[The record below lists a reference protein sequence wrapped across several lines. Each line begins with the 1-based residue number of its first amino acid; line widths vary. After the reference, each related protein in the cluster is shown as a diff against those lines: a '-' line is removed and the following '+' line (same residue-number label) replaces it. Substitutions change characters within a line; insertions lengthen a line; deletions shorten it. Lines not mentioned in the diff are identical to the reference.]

1 MLMTRYILLPLLIVI
16 LTYTYKSGIISFPIE
31 EIEIISSDKKYNE
44 KKLNK
49 YIESIYG
56 SDLLLSNIDMI
67 QKNIISDEW
76 ISDAEVIK
84 SFPSKLS
91 IRIIQHEPLAIYNNQ
106 IMSKSGILIRSSSNL
121 DNLPVI
127 VDKEKRP
134 TVAYDILSSTLDG
147 LKKIDLVVKKI
158 EIYHS
163 LIKIYTTSIVLISD
177 KTNFKNNIQ
186 RLVPSFSDLKNTY
199 GKKITSIDMRYSN
212 GFAIK

>member
-1 MLMTRYILLPLLIVI
+1 MIRYILLPLLIVI
-16 LTYTYKSGIISFPIE
+16 LTYTYISGIISFPIE

-44 KKLNK
+44 KRLNK

-76 ISDAEVIK
+76 ISDVEVIK

-106 IMSKSGILIRSSSNL
+106 IMSKRGILIRSSSNL

-134 TVAYDILSSTLDG
+134 IAAYDMLSSTLVS
-147 LKKIDLVVKKI
+147 LKKIDLVVKKL

-163 LIKIYTTSIVLISD
+163 LIKIYTTSMVLISD
-177 KTNFKNNIQ
+177 KTNFKKNIQ
-186 RLVPSFSDLKNTY
+186 RLVPLFSDLKNVY

>member
-1 MLMTRYILLPLLIVI
+1 MTRYSLLLILIVM
-16 LTYTYKSGIISFPIE
+16 LTTFTYKSGIISFPIE

-49 YIESIYG
+49 YIESIYS

-67 QKNIISDEW
+67 QKNIISDAW
-76 ISDAEVIK
+76 ISDVEVIK

-91 IRIIQHEPLAIYNNQ
+91 IRIIQHVPLATYNNQ
-106 IMSKSGILIRSSSNL
+106 IMSKNGILIRSSSNF

-127 VDKEKRP
+127 VDKEKKP
-134 TVAYDILSSTLDG
+134 TVAYNILSSTLVS
-147 LKKIDLVVKKI
+147 LRKIDLVVKRI
-158 EIYHS
+158 EIHHS
-163 LIKIYTTSIVLISD
+163 LIKIYTSSMVLISD
-177 KTNFKNNIQ
+177 KTNFKKNIQ
-186 RLVPSFSDLKNTY
+186 RLVPSFLDLKNTY

>member
-1 MLMTRYILLPLLIVI
+1 MARYFLLLLLIVI
-16 LTYTYKSGIISFPIE
+16 LTFTYKSGIISFPIE

-44 KKLNK
+44 KKLTK
-49 YIESIYG
+49 YIDSIYG
-56 SDLLLSNIDMI
+56 NDLLLSNIDMI

-76 ISDAEVIK
+76 ISDVEVIK

-121 DNLPVI
+121 GNLPVI
-127 VDKEKRP
+127 IDKEKKP
-134 TVAYDILSSTLDG
+134 TVAYDILSSSLVN

-163 LIKIYTTSIVLISD
+163 LIKIYTSSMVLISD
-177 KTNFKNNIQ
+177 KTNFKKNIQ
-186 RLVPSFSDLKNTY
+186 RLVFSFSDLKNTY

>member
-1 MLMTRYILLPLLIVI
+1 MIRYSLFFLLIVI
-16 LTYTYKSGIISFPIE
+16 LTTFAYKSGIISFPIE

-44 KKLNK
+44 KKLSK
-49 YIESIYG
+49 YIDSIYG
-56 SDLLLSNIDMI
+56 NDLLLSNIDMI

-76 ISDAEVIK
+76 ISDVEVIK

-91 IRIIQHEPLAIYNNQ
+91 IRIIEHQPLAIYNNQ

-121 DNLPVI
+121 GNLPVV
-127 VDKEKRP
+127 VDKQKRP
-134 TVAYDILSSTLDG
+134 TVAYDILSSSLDG
-147 LKKIDLVVKKI
+147 LKKINLVVKKI

-163 LIKIYTTSIVLISD
+163 LIKIYTTSIILISD
-177 KTNFKNNIQ
+177 KTNFKKNIQ
-186 RLVPSFSDLKNTY
+186 RLVFSFSDLKNTY

>member
-1 MLMTRYILLPLLIVI
+1 MARYFLLLLLIVI
-16 LTYTYKSGIISFPIE
+16 LTFTYKSGIISFPIE

-44 KKLNK
+44 KNLSK
-49 YIESIYG
+49 YIDSIYG
-56 SDLLLSNIDMI
+56 NDLLLTNIDMI

-76 ISDAEVIK
+76 ISDVEVIK

-91 IRIIQHEPLAIYNNQ
+91 IRIIEHQPLAIYNNQ

-121 DNLPVI
+121 GNLPVV
-127 VDKEKRP
+127 VDKQKRP
-134 TVAYDILSSTLDG
+134 TVAYDILSSSLDG
-147 LKKIDLVVKKI
+147 LKKINLVVKKI

-163 LIKIYTTSIVLISD
+163 LIKIYTSSMILISD
-177 KTNFKNNIQ
+177 KTNFKKNIQ

>member
-1 MLMTRYILLPLLIVI
+1 MTRYFLLLLLIVI
-16 LTYTYKSGIISFPIE
+16 LTFTYKSGIVSFPIE
-31 EIEIISSDKKYNE
+31 EINIISSDKKYNE

-49 YIESIYG
+49 YIDSIYG
-56 SDLLLSNIDMI
+56 NDLLLINIDMI
-67 QKNIISDEW
+67 QKNITSDEW
-76 ISDAEVIK
+76 ISDVDVIK

-91 IRIIQHEPLAIYNNQ
+91 IRIIQHEPLAVYNNQ
-106 IMSKSGILIRSSSNL
+106 IMSKSGILISSSRNL

-127 VDKEKRP
+127 VDKQKRP
-134 TVAYDILSSTLDG
+134 TAAFDTLLSTLVS

-177 KTNFKNNIQ
+177 QTNFKKNIQ
-186 RLVPSFSDLKNTY
+186 RVVPSFSDLKNIY

>member
-1 MLMTRYILLPLLIVI
+1 MARYFLLLLLIVI
-16 LTYTYKSGIISFPIE
+16 LTFTYKSGIISFPIE

-44 KKLNK
+44 KKLSK
-49 YIESIYG
+49 YIDSIYG
-56 SDLLLSNIDMI
+56 NDLLLSNIDMI

-76 ISDAEVIK
+76 ISDVEVIK

-91 IRIIQHEPLAIYNNQ
+91 IRIIEHQPLAIYNNQ

-121 DNLPVI
+121 GNLPVV
-127 VDKEKRP
+127 VDKQKRP
-134 TVAYDILSSTLDG
+134 TVAYDILSSSLDG
-147 LKKIDLVVKKI
+147 LKKINLVVKKI

-163 LIKIYTTSIVLISD
+163 LIKIYTSSMVLISD
-177 KTNFKNNIQ
+177 KTNFKKNIQ
-186 RLVPSFSDLKNTY
+186 RLVSSFSDLKNTY

>member
-1 MLMTRYILLPLLIVI
+1 MTRYFLLLTLMVI
-16 LTYTYKSGIISFPIE
+16 LTFTYKSGIVSFPIE
-31 EIEIISSDKKYNE
+31 EIDIISSDKKYNE

-49 YIESIYG
+49 YIDSIYG
-56 SDLLLSNIDMI
+56 NDLLLINIDMI
-67 QKNIISDEW
+67 QKNITSDEW
-76 ISDAEVIK
+76 ISDVEVIK
-84 SFPSKLS
+84 SFPSKVS
-91 IRIIQHEPLAIYNNQ
+91 IRIIQHEPLAVYNNQ
-106 IMSKSGILIRSSSNL
+106 IMSKSGILISSSRNL

-127 VDKEKRP
+127 IDKQKRP
-134 TVAYDILSSTLDG
+134 TAAYDTLLSTLVS

-177 KTNFKNNIQ
+177 KTNFKKNIQ
-186 RLVPSFSDLKNTY
+186 RLVPSFSDLKNIY

>member
-1 MLMTRYILLPLLIVI
+1 MTRYFQLLLLTVL
-16 LTYTYKSGIISFPIE
+16 LTTFTYKSGIISFPIE

-44 KKLNK
+44 KNLNK
-49 YIESIYG
+49 YIDSIYG
-56 SDLLLSNIDMI
+56 NDLLLSNIDMV
-67 QKNIISDEW
+67 QKNIMSDEW
-76 ISDAEVIK
+76 IRDVEVIK

-91 IRIIQHEPLAIYNNQ
+91 IRIIQHEPLAIYNNK
-106 IMSKSGILIRSSSNL
+106 IMSKSAILISSSRNL

-127 VDKEKRP
+127 VDKQKRP
-134 TVAYDILSSTLDG
+134 TAAYDTLLLALVS

-163 LIKIYTTSIVLISD
+163 LIKIHTTSIVLISD
-177 KTNFKNNIQ
+177 KTNFKKNIQ
-186 RLVPSFSDLKNTY
+186 RLVPSFLDLKNIY

>member
-1 MLMTRYILLPLLIVI
+1 MTRYFLLLLLIVI
-16 LTYTYKSGIISFPIE
+16 LTFTYKSGIVSFPIE
-31 EIEIISSDKKYNE
+31 EIDIISSDKKYNE
-44 KKLNK
+44 KNLNK
-49 YIESIYG
+49 YTGSIYG
-56 SDLLLSNIDMI
+56 TDLLLINIDMI
-67 QKNIISDEW
+67 QKNITSDEW
-76 ISDAEVIK
+76 ISDVEVIK

-91 IRIIQHEPLAIYNNQ
+91 IRIIQHEPLAVYNNQ
-106 IMSKSGILIRSSSNL
+106 IMSKSGILISSSRNL

-127 VDKEKRP
+127 VDKQKRP
-134 TVAYDILSSTLDG
+134 TAAYDTLLSTLVS

-177 KTNFKNNIQ
+177 KTNFKKNMQ
-186 RLVPSFSDLKNTY
+186 RLVPSFSDLNNIY

>member
-1 MLMTRYILLPLLIVI
+1 MTRYILLPLLIVI

-76 ISDAEVIK
+76 ISDVEVIK

-106 IMSKSGILIRSSSNL
+106 IMSKSGMLIRSSSNL

-134 TVAYDILSSTLDG
+134 IAAYDMLSSTLVS
-147 LKKIDLVVKKI
+147 LKKIDLVVEKL

-163 LIKIYTTSIVLISD
+163 LIKIYTTSMVLISD
-177 KTNFKNNIQ
+177 KTNFKKNIQ
-186 RLVPSFSDLKNTY
+186 RFVPLFSDLKNVY

>member
-1 MLMTRYILLPLLIVI
+1 MTRYSLLLL
-16 LTYTYKSGIISFPIE
+16 LTVLLTTFTYKSGIISFPIE

-67 QKNIISDEW
+67 QKNIVYDAW
-76 ISDAEVIK
+76 ISDVEVIK

-91 IRIIQHEPLAIYNNQ
+91 IRIIQHVPLAIYNNQ
-106 IMSKSGILIRSSSNL
+106 IISNNGILISSSNNL

-127 VDKEKRP
+127 VDKEKKP
-134 TVAYDILSSTLDG
+134 TVAYDILSSTLVS

-163 LIKIYTTSIVLISD
+163 LIKIYTSSMVLISD
-177 KTNFKNNIQ
+177 KTNFKKNIQ
-186 RLVPSFSDLKNTY
+186 RLVSSFSDLKNTY

>member
-1 MLMTRYILLPLLIVI
+1 MTRYFLLLLLIVI
-16 LTYTYKSGIISFPIE
+16 LTFTYKSGIVSFPIE
-31 EIEIISSDKKYNE
+31 EINIISSDKKYNE

-49 YIESIYG
+49 YIDSIYG
-56 SDLLLSNIDMI
+56 NDLLLINIDMV
-67 QKNIISDEW
+67 QNNITSDEW
-76 ISDAEVIK
+76 ISDVEVIK

-91 IRIIQHEPLAIYNNQ
+91 IRIIQHEPLAVYNNQ
-106 IMSKSGILIRSSSNL
+106 IMSKSAILISSSRNL

-127 VDKEKRP
+127 VDKQKRP
-134 TVAYDILSSTLDG
+134 TAAYDTLLLTLVS

-177 KTNFKNNIQ
+177 KTNFKKNIQ
-186 RLVPSFSDLKNTY
+186 RLVPLFSDLKNTY

>member
-1 MLMTRYILLPLLIVI
+1 MTRYFLLLLLIVI
-16 LTYTYKSGIISFPIE
+16 LTFTYKSGIISFPIE

-44 KKLNK
+44 KNLSK
-49 YIESIYG
+49 YIDSIYG
-56 SDLLLSNIDMI
+56 NDLLLTNIDMI
-67 QKNIISDEW
+67 QNNIISDEW

-127 VDKEKRP
+127 IDKEKKP
-134 TVAYDILSSTLDG
+134 TVAYDILSSTLVN

-163 LIKIYTTSIVLISD
+163 LIKIYTSSMILISD
-177 KTNFKNNIQ
+177 KTNFKKNIQ

>member
-1 MLMTRYILLPLLIVI
+1 MARYFLLLLLIVI
-16 LTYTYKSGIISFPIE
+16 LTFTYKSGIISFPIE

-44 KKLNK
+44 KKLTK
-49 YIESIYG
+49 YIDSIYG
-56 SDLLLSNIDMI
+56 NDLLLSNINMI

-76 ISDAEVIK
+76 ISDVEVIK

-91 IRIIQHEPLAIYNNQ
+91 IRIIEHQPLAIYNNQ

-121 DNLPVI
+121 GNLPVV
-127 VDKEKRP
+127 VDKQKRP
-134 TVAYDILSSTLDG
+134 TVAYDILSSSLDG
-147 LKKIDLVVKKI
+147 LKKINLVVKKI

-163 LIKIYTTSIVLISD
+163 LIKIYTSSMVLISD
-177 KTNFKNNIQ
+177 KTNFKKNIQ

>member
-1 MLMTRYILLPLLIVI
+1 MTRYILLPLLLVI

-56 SDLLLSNIDMI
+56 SDLLISNIDMI

-76 ISDAEVIK
+76 ISDVEVIK

-106 IMSKSGILIRSSSNL
+106 IMSKSGILIQSLSNL

-127 VDKEKRP
+127 IDKEN
-134 TVAYDILSSTLDG
+134 TTTAAYDILSSTLVG
-147 LKKIDLVVKKI
+147 LRKIDLVVKKI

-163 LIKIYTTSIVLISD
+163 LIKIYTSSMVLISD
-177 KTNFKNNIQ
+177 KTNFNKNIQ
-186 RLVPSFSDLKNTY
+186 RLVPSFADLKNTY

>member
-1 MLMTRYILLPLLIVI
+1 MTRYFLLLLLIVI
-16 LTYTYKSGIISFPIE
+16 LTFTYKSGIISFPIE

-44 KKLNK
+44 KNLSK
-49 YIESIYG
+49 YIDSIYG
-56 SDLLLSNIDMI
+56 NDLLLTNIDMI

-76 ISDAEVIK
+76 ISDVEVIK

-127 VDKEKRP
+127 IDKEKKP
-134 TVAYDILSSTLDG
+134 TVAYDILSSTLVN

-163 LIKIYTTSIVLISD
+163 LIKIYTSSMILISD
-177 KTNFKNNIQ
+177 KTNFKKNIQ

>member
-1 MLMTRYILLPLLIVI
+1 MTRYSLLLILIVM
-16 LTYTYKSGIISFPIE
+16 LTTFTYKSGIISFPIE

-49 YIESIYG
+49 YIESIYS

-67 QKNIISDEW
+67 QKNIISDAW
-76 ISDAEVIK
+76 ISDVEVIK

-91 IRIIQHEPLAIYNNQ
+91 IRIIQHVPLATYNNQ
-106 IMSKSGILIRSSSNL
+106 IMSKNGILIRSSSNF

-127 VDKEKRP
+127 VDKEKKP
-134 TVAYDILSSTLDG
+134 TVAYNILSSTLVS
-147 LKKIDLVVKKI
+147 LRKIDLVVKKI
-158 EIYHS
+158 EIHHS
-163 LIKIYTTSIVLISD
+163 LIKIYTSSMVLISD
-177 KTNFKNNIQ
+177 KTNFKKNIQ

>member
-1 MLMTRYILLPLLIVI
+1 MTRYFLFLLLIVI
-16 LTYTYKSGIISFPIE
+16 LTFTYKSDIISFPIE

-44 KKLNK
+44 NKLSK
-49 YIESIYG
+49 YIDSIYG
-56 SDLLLSNIDMI
+56 NDLLLSNIDMI
-67 QKNIISDEW
+67 QKNIISDVW
-76 ISDAEVIK
+76 ISDVEVIK

-106 IMSKSGILIRSSSNL
+106 IMSKNGILIRSSSNL
-121 DNLPVI
+121 ENLPVV
-127 VDKEKRP
+127 VDKVKRP
-134 TVAYDILSSTLDG
+134 TEAYDILSSTFDG

-177 KTNFKNNIQ
+177 KNNFKKNIQ
-186 RLVPSFSDLKNTY
+186 RLVSSFSDLKNTY

>member
-1 MLMTRYILLPLLIVI
+1 MTRYFLLLLLIVI
-16 LTYTYKSGIISFPIE
+16 LTFTYKSGIISFPIE

-44 KKLNK
+44 KNLSK
-49 YIESIYG
+49 YIDSIYG
-56 SDLLLSNIDMI
+56 NDLLLTNIDMI

-127 VDKEKRP
+127 IDKEKKP
-134 TVAYDILSSTLDG
+134 TVAYDILSSTLVN

-163 LIKIYTTSIVLISD
+163 LIKIYTSSMVLISD
-177 KTNFKNNIQ
+177 KTNFKKNIQ
-186 RLVPSFSDLKNTY
+186 RLVFSFSDLKNTY

>member
-1 MLMTRYILLPLLIVI
+1 MTRYFLLLLLLVI
-16 LTYTYKSGIISFPIE
+16 LTFTFKSGIISFPIE
-31 EIEIISSDKKYNE
+31 EIDIISSDKKYNE

-49 YIESIYG
+49 YIDSIYG
-56 SDLLLSNIDMI
+56 NDLLLINIDMI
-67 QKNIISDEW
+67 QKNITSDEW
-76 ISDAEVIK
+76 ISDVEVIK
-84 SFPSKLS
+84 SFPSRLS
-91 IRIIQHEPLAIYNNQ
+91 IRIVQHEPLAVYNNQ
-106 IMSKSGILIRSSSNL
+106 IMSKSGILISSSRNL

-127 VDKEKRP
+127 VDKQKRP
-134 TVAYDILSSTLDG
+134 TAAYDTLLSTLVS

-177 KTNFKNNIQ
+177 QTNFKKNIQ
-186 RLVPSFSDLKNTY
+186 RLVPSFSDLKNIY